1 MEVLQK
7 SNDEIKVIQVSLEN
21 EIKTKTDEL
30 SKVILETSE
39 AKKIFEEQINNL
51 SDTLTVANERL
62 CNMNNLVFEKEK
74 LEAEKEE
81 MIAKLEAFKVN
92 LELKQVE
99 EVTKLKNDNEELVR
113 TVEENNTGKALN
125 L

>member
-7 SNDEIKVIQVSLEN
+7 SNDEIKVIQVLLEN